1 VAALSAAFSI
11 LLPGEKPRV
20 AVKRQP
26 YTKDE
31 LDLKR
36 AT

>member
-1 VAALSAAFSI
+1 LKAFRA
-11 LLPGEKPRV
+11 LLPEK
-20 AVKRQP
+20 ALWSVKRQP